1 MYSTDDAVAR
11 QKEAQGPWGVCWPW
25 CSAVG
30 FLGPRHDFA
39 AQTDRALQGR
49 HLGSWCSLQL
59 QEVDVFLHPPGIRV
73 RADLPPLPGGE
84 PVEQGGVSPRASC
97 RHPPSCSVTS
107 IGFHRGHLPSHKSPR
122 SRGTQA
128 PQRAQGPWENLHATS
143 CLHGTSFPSLVPGTR
158 VAHFST
164 EENESP
170 RCMWDLWWLPLPLAP
185 GTVPHT
191 TSPLFPVKSNSPL
204 EPRAGSGTY
213 TTAGCGHL
221 LLV

>member
-1 MYSTDDAVAR
+1 MLQAVFMEHPS
-11 QKEAQGPWGVCWPW
+11 Q
-25 CSAVG
+25 
-30 FLGPRHDFA
+30 
-39 AQTDRALQGR
+39 AL
-49 HLGSWCSLQL
+49 S
-59 QEVDVFLHPPGIRV
+59 
-73 RADLPPLPGGE
+73 
-84 PVEQGGVSPRASC
+84 
-97 RHPPSCSVTS
+97 
-107 IGFHRGHLPSHKSPR
+107 
-122 SRGTQA
+122 QA
-128 PQRAQGPWENLHATS
+128 PGW
-143 CLHGTSFPSLVPGTR
+143 
-158 VAHFST
+158 AHFST